1 MGILQSRILEWA
13 ATPGDPLS
21 GDLPNSG
28 IEPRSPTLQVDS
40 LLSESTL
47 VQSCKRAKTTKEKK
61 KISEFDGGLFN

>member
-13 ATPGDPLS
+13 ATPGAPLS

-40 LLSESTL
+40 LLSEPTL

-61 KISEFDGGLFN
+61 ISEFDGGLFN